1 MAINILDENTI
12 NKIAAGE
19 VIENPASVVKELI
32 ENAID
37 ANAKNIVIEIK
48 DGGCQLIK
56 ITDDGDGFLK
66 DDIELAFIN
75 HATSKIKD
83 INDLFDINS
92 FGFRGEALASIAA
105 IANVNLI
112 TKSRNS
118 KDLQG
123 YSFSIRFGK
132 DSGLVD
138 AASNYGSTIEI
149 NDLFGNVP
157 VRKKFL
163 KSPAKEAAYI
173 NDVVTKCA
181 ISRPDIAF
189 ELYIDDKL
197 KFSSNGNSNLE
208 EIIYSLYGKDIYS
221 NLVKVRDNVKGI
233 QVNGLIAKPIV
244 ARNSKNDIIYFVNNR
259 YIKSSI
265 IQKAIENAYEGY
277 LMQHKYPLVILN
289 ISISND
295 LVDINVHPKKLEV
308 RFSDNDIVYYA
319 VFNTIRNKLSSTD
332 LIPEI
337 KLSDDD
343 DNYSNQLPYENTSE
357 KVENNNS
364 KDIDELPKLSDIL
377 KYKVN
382 EGLNVNNFLNKL
394 SSNTDIRINQKIEE
408 SSFIEKTFQNDSV
421 YIGQIFKTYLL
432 FEFDDKLYIVDQH
445 AAHEKINFEKIMKM
459 YSDGKTLS
467 QKIFPSIVIRL
478 TPLQFEEVTEHLTD
492 FSKAGFE
499 IELFGDNDIKVE
511 AVPFQ
516 IINIANKELLYDM
529 IEGFVDSKNKEQYG
543 SIVEKI
549 ASIACKKSIKANHI
563 VSEIEARELIKELFR
578 LDNPYNCPHGR
589 PTIISLTKSD
599 FEKNFGRII

>member
-197 KFSSNGNSNLE
+197 KFASNGNSNLE

-221 NLVKVRDNVKGI
+221 NLVKVSDNVKGI

-277 LMQHKYPLVILN
+277 LMQHKYPLAILN
-289 ISISND
+289 ISI
-295 LVDINVHPKKLEV
+295 
-308 RFSDNDIVYYA
+308 
-319 VFNTIRNKLSSTD
+319 
-332 LIPEI
+332 
-337 KLSDDD
+337 
-343 DNYSNQLPYENTSE
+343 
-357 KVENNNS
+357 
-364 KDIDELPKLSDIL
+364 
-377 KYKVN
+377 
-382 EGLNVNNFLNKL
+382 
-394 SSNTDIRINQKIEE
+394 
-408 SSFIEKTFQNDSV
+408 
-421 YIGQIFKTYLL
+421 
-432 FEFDDKLYIVDQH
+432 
-445 AAHEKINFEKIMKM
+445 
-459 YSDGKTLS
+459 
-467 QKIFPSIVIRL
+467 
-478 TPLQFEEVTEHLTD
+478 
-492 FSKAGFE
+492 
-499 IELFGDNDIKVE
+499 
-511 AVPFQ
+511 
-516 IINIANKELLYDM
+516 
-529 IEGFVDSKNKEQYG
+529 
-543 SIVEKI
+543 
-549 ASIACKKSIKANHI
+549 
-563 VSEIEARELIKELFR
+563 
-578 LDNPYNCPHGR
+578 
-589 PTIISLTKSD
+589 
-599 FEKNFGRII
+599 